1 MEVLSNNLA
10 HPTLPAL
17 TAGMAEP
24 VVLTGGSVCDLAAL
38 DPEQLRQL
46 HWREEQVLARRIAEA
61 PKGSRQRD
69 VATRLAYDTIA
80 RILAVRNRGACQPLA
95 MGMDARYERLVLG
108 LLRRQARRV
117 RPSLFEIGFGAGFL
131 LKAVAEEGFEVGGV
145 EVSGALFRR
154 ACELLRPDCRER
166 LFVGDVRMIAKSQPH
181 RHSLVYW
188 NDVFEHIPRDEI
200 LEYLEAIRSMLM
212 PGGLLVTLTP
222 NWHLRPS
229 DITREFR
236 PPRHEAVGLHL
247 KEYTLREVTGLL
259 RRAGFTSVRAALQ
272 DLPPD
277 RALRTGLG
285 GLKRLLE
292 PRLNGCR
299 SAWPKSSAG
308 DCAWTGRSRSP
319 AASLNG
325 SSGLSPRRSVAVRWP
340 TGPSRVTDC
349 ASSRQSAGRPR

>member
-1 MEVLSNNLA
+1 MAAPENHTREPRAVEVLSNNPA

-17 TAGMAEP
+17 AARMAEP

-38 DPEQLRQL
+38 DPEQLREL

-247 KEYTLREVTGLL
+247 KEYTLREVTDLL
-259 RRAGFTSVRAALQ
+259 RRAGFTSVRVPLFKTYH
-272 DLPPD
+272 
-277 RALRTGLG
+277 RAVLCGAGLG

-292 PRLNGCR
+292 PALEWLPFRMAEIVCR
-299 SAWPKSSAG
+299 GLCLDWTIAVAG
-308 DCAWTGRSRSP
+308 G
-319 AASLNG
+319 
-325 SSGLSPRRSVAVRWP
+325 
-340 TGPSRVTDC
+340 
-349 ASSRQSAGRPR
+349 